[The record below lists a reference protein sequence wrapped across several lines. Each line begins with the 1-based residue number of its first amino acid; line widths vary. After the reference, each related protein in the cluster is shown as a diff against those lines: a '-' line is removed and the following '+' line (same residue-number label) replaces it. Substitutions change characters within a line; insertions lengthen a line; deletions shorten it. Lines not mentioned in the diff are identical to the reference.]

1 LTSAAEAHQLA
12 PDVGREIAFAGRS
25 NAGKSSAINALI
37 ERVGLA
43 RVSRTPGRTQL
54 INFFELGPERR
65 WVDLPGYGFAKVPDE
80 VRTRWLKLME
90 HYFNVRESLVGL
102 VLIVDSRRGL
112 GAQDAGMLE
121 WVLARGRSA
130 HVLLSKCDKLNRRD
144 ADRVLRETRA
154 ACSDTSVSTQLFS
167 AHARIGFE
175 EARAVIEGWLD
186 GSSPPQTEKG

>member
-1 LTSAAEAHQLA
+1 
-12 PDVGREIAFAGRS
+12 
-25 NAGKSSAINALI
+25 
-37 ERVGLA
+37 
-43 RVSRTPGRTQL
+43 
-54 INFFELGPERR
+54 
-65 WVDLPGYGFAKVPDE
+65 
-80 VRTRWLKLME
+80 
-90 HYFNVRESLVGL
+90 
-102 VLIVDSRRGL
+102 
-112 GAQDAGMLE
+112 MLE